1 MMKNLKTKISLCLG
15 VIIIGIFFLVHSLV
29 FFNIIPLNVTLSQI
43 GYSCFVLFL
52 IPFVVVIR
60 GYIKQNK
67 EVIELHSYSKKL
79 NDTLITQ
86 SHNPLFYEGDISRG
100 AMSLTKEVVNTLDV
114 DRCSIWFY
122 NDNKTSIICEWLYI
136 KSDNDWH
143 KDIELHK
150 EDYKPYFLS
159 LLISPIIIASDA
171 LTHPATS
178 CFNDTYSIPLGIKSM
193 LDVPILY
200 RGEVIGVICI
210 ETKEKRNWRDI
221 EINFAEMLSSLYT
234 FTYSVKENNE
244 TKKKLTDFE
253 NFVDSSVL
261 ISRADKNGKITYVN
275 KKFTEVSGWSLD
287 EVIGKDHKVVNSGHH
302 SKKFWQNMYKTII
315 KDKKIWNSVVTNKT
329 KKGELYWVD
338 TFITGEFNPETG
350 ELEGYLSI
358 RQDFTDIYNTLNEI
372 NKKNSYLEY
381 AAKIIRHDIN
391 SGINIY
397 LPKGISSLERRL
409 NNETI
414 EKLKLDFPLKLLKEG
429 LSHTQKVYKGVYD
442 FTNLVKQDVVL
453 LKQKVNLNQALSN
466 FLSSTVYSTQV
477 LIDKLPTIEVNE
489 SLFCTAID
497 NLIRNGLKYND
508 SDTKM
513 VKIFME
519 NDKYLSIQDN
529 GRGLSQDEFEI
540 LSKPYVRKKGQKEN
554 GTGLGLNISIAIL
567 KEHGFSVRC
576 EKNDIGTK
584 IKIKIK

>member
-1 MMKNLKTKISLCLG
+1 MKNLKTKISLYFGLL
-15 VIIIGIFFLVHSLV
+15 IIGIFFLTHTLV
-29 FFNIIPLNVTLSQI
+29 FFNIIPLNVTLSHI

-52 IPFVVVIR
+52 IPFILIIR
-60 GYIKQNK
+60 GYVKQNK
-67 EVIELHSYSKKL
+67 EVNELHSYSKRL
-79 NDTLITQ
+79 NDVLISQ

-100 AMSLTKEVVNTLDV
+100 AMSLTKEVVDTLDV

-122 NDNKTSIICEWLYI
+122 NDDKTSIICEWLYV
-136 KSDNDWH
+136 KSDNNWH

-159 LLISPIIIASDA
+159 LLISPVIIASDA

-178 CFNDTYSIPLGIKSM
+178 CFNESYSIPLGIKSM
-193 LDVPILY
+193 LDVPIIY
-200 RGEVIGVICI
+200 RGDVIGVVCI
-210 ETKEKRNWRDI
+210 ETKDRRNWSES
-221 EINFAEMLSSLYT
+221 EINFAEMLSSLYS
-234 FTYSVKENNE
+234 FAYSVKENNE
-244 TKKKLTDFE
+244 TKKLLTDFE

-261 ISRADKNGKITYVN
+261 ISKADKFGKITYVN
-275 KKFTEVSGWSLD
+275 KKFTEVSGWGLD
-287 EVIGKDHKVVNSGHH
+287 EVIGKDHSIVNSGVHP
-302 SKKFWQNMYKTII
+302 KKFWQNMYKTII
-315 KDKKIWNSVVTNKT
+315 KDKKIWNAVVTNKT

-409 NNETI
+409 DKETI

-453 LKQKVNLNQALSN
+453 LKEKVDLSKILVTFLN
-466 FLSSTVYSTQV
+466 STVYSTQV

-508 SDTKM
+508 SDK
-513 VKIFME
+513 KIVRIYME
-519 NDKYLSIQDN
+519 GERHLIVQDN
-529 GRGLSQDEFEI
+529 GRGMTQEEFHWLSR
-540 LSKPYVRKKGQKEN
+540 PYVRKKGQKET
-554 GTGLGLNISIAIL
+554 GTGLGLNICIAIL
-567 KEHGFSVRC
+567 KEHGFSVMC
-576 EKNDIGTK
+576 EKNNIGTK

>member
-1 MMKNLKTKISLCLG
+1 MKNLKTKLSLYLG
-15 VIIIGIFFLVHSLV
+15 LIIIGIFFLVHSLV
-29 FFNIIPLNVTLSQI
+29 FFNVIPLNVTLSQI
-43 GYSCFVLFL
+43 GYGCFVLFL
-52 IPFVVVIR
+52 IPFIVVVR

-67 EVIELHSYSKKL
+67 EVNKLHLYSKKL
-79 NDTLITQ
+79 NDTLISQ
-86 SHNPLFYEGDISRG
+86 SHNPLFYEGDISKG
-100 AMSLTKEVVNTLDV
+100 AMSLTKEVVDTLDV

-122 NDNKTSIICEWLYI
+122 NDDKSSIICEWLYI
-136 KSDNDWH
+136 KSDKNWH

-178 CFNDTYSIPLGIKSM
+178 CFNETYSIPLGIKSM
-193 LDVPILY
+193 LDIPIIY
-200 RGEVIGVICI
+200 RGDVIGVICI
-210 ETKEKRNWRDI
+210 ESKERHNWSEI
-221 EINFAEMLSSLYT
+221 EINFAEMLSSLYS
-234 FTYSVKENNE
+234 FAYSVKETNE
-244 TKKKLTDFE
+244 TKKLLTDFE

-261 ISRADKNGKITYVN
+261 ISKADKNGKIKYVN

-287 EVIGKDHKVVNSGHH
+287 EVIGKDHSIVNSGVHP
-302 SKKFWQNMYKTII
+302 KKFWQNMYKIVV
-315 KDKKIWNSVVTNKT
+315 KDKKIWNAVVTNKT

-338 TFITGEFNPETG
+338 TFITGEFDPETG

-358 RQDFTDIYNTLNEI
+358 RQDVTDIYNTLNEI
-372 NKKNSYLEY
+372 NKKNAYLEY

-414 EKLKLDFPLKLLKEG
+414 EKLKLGFPLKLLKEG

-453 LKQKVNLNQALSN
+453 VKEKVDLTKILET
-466 FLSSTVYSTQV
+466 FLISTVYSTQV

-508 SDTKM
+508 SDK
-513 VKIFME
+513 KIVRIYME
-519 NDKYLSIQDN
+519 DEKHMIVQDN
-529 GRGLSQDEFEI
+529 GRGMTQEEFQL
-540 LSKPYVRKKGQKEN
+540 LSKPYVRKKGQKEA
-554 GTGLGLNISIAIL
+554 GTGLGLNICIAIL
-567 KEHGFSVRC
+567 KEHGFSVTC
-576 EKNDIGTK
+576 EKNNIGTKLK
-584 IKIKIK
+584 IKIK